1 MTTQKDM
8 FKLIDSS
15 DGSGKP
21 QVRRRNYADEGPGY
35 TPILRLQPDQET
47 SLLVKTNCSPD
58 RAVFQ
63 HTAQSSGGG
72 GERLASSGGAGRD
85 LTYVNC
91 RRTRRAVFS

>member
-1 MTTQKDM
+1 MTPKDIC
-8 FKLIDSS
+8 KLIDSS

-35 TPILRLQPDQET
+35 APILRLQPDQET

-63 HTAQSSGGG
+63 HTAQ
-72 GERLASSGGAGRD
+72 ASSWGLIWLRVAASPRE
-85 LTYVNC
+85 T
-91 RRTRRAVFS
+91 